1 MLLLITP
8 CKMKNDLFCPLFHFF
23 FWLCVCWHYCVFSL
37 VCHKM
42 TFYIYIYIYIKR
54 IYHSIYSIK
63 LNIFFILKDQT
74 GFLACV
80 KFLNI
85 SCVYKLTVCQSPQLC
100 QHLIW
105 CHFGLKPHLLN
116 IPSLFPLIYFSVSS
130 NTPVNVWML
139 ISHTCTHTAV
149 FCFVF
154 CFWVF
159 FASRAQTLMLNPWG
173 YS

>member
-1 MLLLITP
+1 MIYFVLFFIFFFFLIVCMLTLLCIFFGLP
-8 CKMKNDLFCPLFHFF
+8 QNDLL
-23 FWLCVCWHYCVFSL
+23 
-37 VCHKM
+37 
-42 TFYIYIYIYIKR
+42 YIYIYIKKN
-54 IYHSIYSIK
+54 IPQYIYSIK
-63 LNIFFILKDQT
+63 LNFFFILKDQT

-116 IPSLFPLIYFSVSS
+116 IPSLFPLIYFSVSR

-154 CFWVF
+154 CFVF
-159 FASRAQTLMLNPWG
+159 FASRAQTLTLNPWG